1 MKASHAQELNELRK
15 ESIQSM
21 EAMKLKYT
29 TEIDE
34 LKQSIDD
41 LKLSSSNQKS
51 QLESQITGRFV
62 DCAFWFFKICFHL
75 LELLQAKNSL
85 ELQLRDTTRLY
96 KNVEK
101 DRDRLLGETED
112 YLNKLRSN
120 EEEKT
125 SLQHS
130 IIKLQSKNDNL
141 VQQLHDREEN
151 LQKTLELNRS
161 FEENKHN
168 LELRIDGMEKQ
179 YSDLNNNYTLL
190 QEEYNNSLQLVEK
203 LQIEIRSL
211 KENIRIKNE
220 VIKKQEII
228 VTEIK
233 QKTVDYEGLYKKE
246 QEKTTE
252 QDKEIKELR
261 KHLKEFSRRYK
272 EAEDQL
278 NKKQAV
284 SSYFIPYFDCFWFFY
299 LDDWASVSRIGES
312 ARWFPRLHNESGT
325 CWLLFSSTSFTYQS
339 D

>member
-1 MKASHAQELNELRK
+1 MWPEALYLK
-15 ESIQSM
+15 EVS
-21 EAMKLKYT
+21 
-29 TEIDE
+29 
-34 LKQSIDD
+34 
-41 LKLSSSNQKS
+41 
-51 QLESQITGRFV
+51 
-62 DCAFWFFKICFHL
+62 

-85 ELQLRDTTRLY
+85 ELQLRDTTRLH

-112 YLNKLRSN
+112 YLTKLRSN

-141 VQQLHDREEN
+141 LQQLHDREEN

-168 LELRIDGMEKQ
+168 LELRIDGIEKQ
-179 YSDLNNNYTLL
+179 YSDLNNNYSLL

-203 LQIEIRSL
+203 LQIEIKNL
-211 KENIRIKNE
+211 KENIRVKNE

-233 QKTVDYEGLYKKE
+233 QKTVDYEGLYKQE
-246 QEKTTE
+246 QEKSAE
-252 QDKEIKELR
+252 RDKDIKELR

-284 SSYFIPYFDCFWFFY
+284 STDC
-299 LDDWASVSRIGES
+299 A
-312 ARWFPRLHNESGT
+312 
-325 CWLLFSSTSFTYQS
+325 LFLSLFTIFRR
-339 D
+339 